1 MSVFVKDLK
10 WQEGALVYTEW
21 YSGIVNTAGWGL
33 VNLKSLKANWLVV
46 SKSKEVGW
54 KEGILKKLI
63 FSNLR

>member
-33 VNLKSLKANWLVV
+33 VNLKSLKANLLVV
-46 SKSKEVGW
+46 SKSKEVG
-54 KEGILKKLI
+54 
-63 FSNLR
+63 